1 MTLVR
6 EQFETNFFGP
16 INIIKAALPV
26 MRERKSGH
34 IINLTGISEFLGTTR
49 QVLIGPSKPPWNTR
63 TECLLRFGLGH

>member
-34 IINLTGISEFLGTTR
+34 IINLTGISE
-49 QVLIGPSKPPWNTR
+49 
-63 TECLLRFGLGH
+63 LLEDCSTSANVTQQATLELQD